1 MKFDVPLD
9 DILRSRSHIRILRVL
24 ISVAPELN
32 LSGRDVARRSGVSHP
47 RASRVLTELGE
58 QGIVTERRHA
68 GYALYEL
75 NKAHVLAGAVR
86 RLFDAEQEV
95 AEDLLTVLGRGV
107 SRSSRHVR
115 SAVLVDD
122 PDDDLELVLLTAPG
136 QEMDVDLG
144 LEPVIEEVRRRNGN
158 RVERLV
164 VARRRAVELVR
175 SGDPAWRRIARDGI
189 PVFRTF
195 PRVR

>member
-1 MKFDVPLD
+1 
-9 DILRSRSHIRILRVL
+9 
-24 ISVAPELN
+24 
-32 LSGRDVARRSGVSHP
+32 
-47 RASRVLTELGE
+47 
-58 QGIVTERRHA
+58 
-68 GYALYEL
+68 
-75 NKAHVLAGAVR
+75 
-86 RLFDAEQEV
+86 
-95 AEDLLTVLGRGV
+95 
-107 SRSSRHVR
+107 VR

-122 PDDDLELVLLTAPG
+122 PDHDLHLVVLTAPG

-144 LEPVIEEVRRRNGN
+144 LEPVIAEVRRRYGN

>member
-32 LSGRDVARRSGVSHP
+32 LSGRDVARRSGVSHS

-58 QGIVTERRHA
+58 QGIVTARRHA

-144 LEPVIEEVRRRNGN
+144 LEPVIEEVRRRYGN

-175 SGDPAWRRIARDGI
+175 SGDPAWRRIARNGI
-189 PVFRTF
+189 PVFRTI